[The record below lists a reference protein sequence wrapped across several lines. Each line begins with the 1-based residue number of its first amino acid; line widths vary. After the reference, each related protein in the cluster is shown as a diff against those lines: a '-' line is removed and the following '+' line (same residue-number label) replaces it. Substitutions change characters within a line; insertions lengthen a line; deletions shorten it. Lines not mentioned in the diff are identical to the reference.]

1 MSSLSFQ
8 TSSSREVF
16 QKASRKRLDRPIAR
30 DRYSD
35 LVPITYQEIIDINIS
50 SRSTT
55 LTGSEACSRSWTM
68 SSLPSVVVPACN
80 STWII

>member
-16 QKASRKRLDRPIAR
+16 QKASRKRLDRPMAR
-30 DRYSD
+30 DRYRD
-35 LVPITYQEIIDINIS
+35 LVPITYQETRDISIS
-50 SRSTT
+50 NTRTPFTT
-55 LTGSEACSRSWTM
+55 SEACRRSWTM
-68 SSLPSVVVPACN
+68 SSFSSAVPACK